1 MEPCNKLACYL
12 SRAKSSRER
21 TVLTCPVKA
30 GFKKASKPT
39 DVGPHPN
46 RPGLGTAGASP
57 QLTAA
62 EPGGNQLN
70 SLVQGTERLL
80 VPPIL
85 PSEGKGDLPSPRV
98 EGTRWSA
105 DTQLLQRREDW
116 ERWAAPASSS
126 KKLRMVS
133 PGSGKRSN

>member
-1 MEPCNKLACYL
+1 MEPCNKLAGYL
-12 SRAKSSRER
+12 SHAKSSHKR
-21 TVLTCPVKA
+21 TVLTYPVKVLRRPQNPQTSA
-30 GFKKASKPT
+30 PVQTA
-39 DVGPHPN
+39 
-46 RPGLGTAGASP
+46 PGLGTAGASSR
-57 QLTAA
+57 LTAA

-80 VPPIL
+80 VPPVL

-126 KKLRMVS
+126 KKPRMVS